1 MRGLTGRDVG
11 ALADV
16 GTDREERRVEAAL
29 VHRLLDVGH
38 LAIQVELDPHVEDAL
53 NLGVEHV
60 AGQPVL
66 GDPEAHHPP
75 RHRPRLANRHLV
87 AAAPQVGGG

>member
-1 MRGLTGRDVG
+1 M
-11 ALADV
+11 
-16 GTDREERRVEAAL
+16 GTDREERRVEAL

-60 AGQPVL
+60 AGSRYL
-66 GDPEAHHPP
+66 GIPKRIIPAIGPAS
-75 RHRPRLANRHLV
+75 RIV
-87 AAAPQVGGG
+87 TSAAAPQAVGGG